1 MVEYKRKVLSNG
13 LRVISHYDDSTQ
25 IAAVNVLYDVGSRDE
40 DPNRT
45 GFAHL
50 FEHLMFSGS
59 KHVKDYDIPVQQAG
73 GENNAFTN
81 CDMTNFYEVIPVQNI
96 ETALWLES
104 DRMMSLNITEKSLS
118 IQKDVVVEEF
128 NETCINQPYGDLWH
142 KISGLAYK
150 SHPYRWP
157 TIGIKVD
164 HIRKA
169 TLSDVKNFYHKHYH
183 PENAILVIAGNI
195 PSDKAFQMAERWFG
209 DVPAGNKIIRNLP
222 SEEKQTAYRYQEI
235 KSNVPAISINLS
247 YHIPNRLSP
256 DFYAYDLLTDVM
268 SNGVSSRLFHNL
280 VKDQC
285 LFSDVDAFIT
295 GTIDPGL
302 LVVTGKLMADVDFKV
317 ARQALQEEIEKLK
330 REIISE
336 NELVMLK
343 NKAESNLKFSEINI
357 LHKAM
362 SLAFFEMIGDI
373 DIINKEAD
381 YYNQVTREDIL
392 RIAQETFRKENCSEI
407 IYFPIEKE

>member
-1 MVEYKRKVLSNG
+1 MVDYKRKVLSNG

-25 IAAVNVLYDVGSRDE
+25 MAAVNVLYDVGSRDE
-40 DPNRT
+40 DPHRT

-59 KHVKDYDIPVQQAG
+59 ENVEDYDIPVQKAG

-81 CDMTNFYEVIPVQNI
+81 CDMTNFYEVMPVQNI

-104 DRMMSLNITEKSLS
+104 DRMMSLNITEKSLK
-118 IQKDVVVEEF
+118 IQKDVVIEEF

-142 KISGLAYK
+142 RISGLAYK
-150 SHPYRWP
+150 DHPYRWP
-157 TIGIKVD
+157 TIGLEVD
-164 HIRKA
+164 HIREA
-169 TLSDVKNFYHKHYH
+169 TLTDVKNFYQQYYH
-183 PENAILVIAGNI
+183 PENAILVIAGNV
-195 PSDKAFQMAERWFG
+195 PADQAFQMAERWFG
-209 DVPAGNKIIRNLP
+209 DVPSGKKIIRKLP
-222 SEEKQTAYRYQEI
+222 VESRQNDYRYQEI
-235 KSNVPAISINLS
+235 KAAVPATSINLS
-247 YHIPNRLSP
+247 FHIPDRRSP

-280 VKDQC
+280 VKDKC
-285 LFSDVDAFIT
+285 LFSDIDAFIT

-302 LVVTGKLMADVDFKV
+302 LVITGKLMADVDFKV
-317 ARQALQEEIEKLK
+317 ARQALQAEIEKLK
-330 REIISE
+330 KEIISE
-336 NELVMLK
+336 RELVMLK

-373 DIINKEAD
+373 DIINKEAEF
-381 YYNQVTREDIL
+381 YNNVTREDIL
-392 RIAQETFRKENCSEI
+392 RIARETFRKENCSET
-407 IYFPIEKE
+407 IYFPIERA